1 MFDVPSFHTANGSLL
16 LAHEYLNG
24 TDSAGLLLHHP
35 WEVGGGGE
43 NLSSSLQAASN
54 QSLEPPPPPL
64 PAYIAYTSL
73 ALCSL
78 VLGRPPSQREFF
90 FTKESYIGIKL
101 FHIFFTFL
109 NRFVISFLEVLTREG
124 IKT

>member
-35 WEVGGGGE
+35 WEVGGGGG

-90 FTKESYIGIKL
+90 FYKRKLYWNKVISY
-101 FHIFFTFL
+101 FFTFL
-109 NRFVISFLEVLTREG
+109 NRFVISLLKVLTREG

>member
-35 WEVGGGGE
+35 WEVGGGGG

-90 FTKESYIGIKL
+90 FYKRNYIGIKL
-101 FHIFFTFL
+101 FHIFL
-109 NRFVISFLEVLTREG
+109 RF
-124 IKT
+124 